1 MGGFLSRAELA
12 DPMRRGYDLE
22 RSLQAAADVIA
33 KSSSMTAFTGAGIS
47 VESGI
52 PDFRSPGGLWSKY
65 DPRIYCEYNHFCEQ
79 PHLFWQ
85 MGRELALEVH
95 LANQGE
101 LHLQEGLKEA
111 EPNAA
116 HRALVELETRHL
128 HDMCRSFDRW
138 DPPGYVLPVAT
149 SKPCQGDYR
158 AHLSAQDRWVPRHP
172 ETNGVLKPDITMF
185 GEALP
190 AGALAASWGVVLGS
204 PVCLVVGTGLNVAP
218 ANMVPGLV
226 KWRFGTLIILNKDT
240 SGASDAHIF
249 LQGSAG
255 EILPR
260 LVQEVRKKMGLPPS
274 EGLFGRGLRGGD
286 LCDRRARCG
295 RTVAQRGMLLSS
307 TRSVGFCTS
316 PAALQRLGLCHG
328 RLGRCSWIQLP
339 PMRTVRWAAAACCLP
354 DHVAFVAGGY
364 GEEALADVECLVFGA
379 PAWRPVP
386 SLLTPRAAH
395 TMAALGG
402 KLYVAGGYGP
412 QERPLRSIE
421 RFDPSM
427 GFWEARACSCSRFL
441 RLNAPQEAGDWSP
454 SVRRCTAH
462 LHDLSL
468 LRGTTSEV
476 LLNRFGRILKSTTGG
491 VDTVAGDEPDDYS
504 KKLDIFLSHSWQ
516 ACWWMKYLTLLY
528 YFNAL
533 PATLSV
539 IVMAIIWCT
548 LQAHVHC
555 QEGLWDW
562 RWRGFLPT
570 SLVFFA
576 VLFSWHH
583 LRAKNCSRTLLVA
596 WDRSYFSRLWCTFE
610 LAAFF
615 HSQPE
620 GKVICLPII
629 LGRVTTEIAL
639 CSWGLELVRVF
650 VDKATRNL
658 FAFLV
663 SLAVATRFHDFLEEV
678 DELSTA
684 LKDFEARRAEILACD
699 RQLVEGSIAHWYGR
713 GNVEEGLRRFDALIR
728 GPFRE
733 RIREVVRGARM
744 PYHLILLA
752 SECAAPWPRGLR
764 CAHIMFLGF
773 PLVFAVLMSIMRRL
787 MHVAI
792 LGKCT
797 RTFIFAI
804 ANCLLHWAP
813 WGFSFFAPVRCSDVF
828 HTVKH
833 RPDEGADGPLVRSQ
847 GVGLS
852 PKEWD

>member
-1 MGGFLSRAELA
+1 
-12 DPMRRGYDLE
+12 
-22 RSLQAAADVIA
+22 
-33 KSSSMTAFTGAGIS
+33 
-47 VESGI
+47 
-52 PDFRSPGGLWSKY
+52 
-65 DPRIYCEYNHFCEQ
+65 
-79 PHLFWQ
+79 
-85 MGRELALEVH
+85 
-95 LANQGE
+95 
-101 LHLQEGLKEA
+101 
-111 EPNAA
+111 
-116 HRALVELETRHL
+116 
-128 HDMCRSFDRW
+128 
-138 DPPGYVLPVAT
+138 
-149 SKPCQGDYR
+149 
-158 AHLSAQDRWVPRHP
+158 
-172 ETNGVLKPDITMF
+172 
-185 GEALP
+185 
-190 AGALAASWGVVLGS
+190 
-204 PVCLVVGTGLNVAP
+204 
-218 ANMVPGLV
+218 
-226 KWRFGTLIILNKDT
+226 
-240 SGASDAHIF
+240 
-249 LQGSAG
+249 
-255 EILPR
+255 
-260 LVQEVRKKMGLPPS
+260 
-274 EGLFGRGLRGGD
+274 
-286 LCDRRARCG
+286 
-295 RTVAQRGMLLSS
+295 
-307 TRSVGFCTS
+307 
-316 PAALQRLGLCHG
+316 
-328 RLGRCSWIQLP
+328 
-339 PMRTVRWAAAACCLP
+339 
-354 DHVAFVAGGY
+354 
-364 GEEALADVECLVFGA
+364 
-379 PAWRPVP
+379 
-386 SLLTPRAAH
+386 
-395 TMAALGG
+395 
-402 KLYVAGGYGP
+402 
-412 QERPLRSIE
+412 
-421 RFDPSM
+421 
-427 GFWEARACSCSRFL
+427 
-441 RLNAPQEAGDWSP
+441 
-454 SVRRCTAH
+454 
-462 LHDLSL
+462 
-468 LRGTTSEV
+468 
-476 LLNRFGRILKSTTGG
+476 
-491 VDTVAGDEPDDYS
+491 
-504 KKLDIFLSHSWQ
+504 
-516 ACWWMKYLTLLY
+516 MKYLTLLY

-583 LRAKNCSRTLLVA
+583 LRAKYRRHRVFIFLDKVCIDQKDSHRKAEGIKAIGGILNCSRTLLVA

-684 LKDFEARRAEILACD
+684 LKDFEARRAECFCCCNGHRHPTTHEILACD

-752 SECAAPWPRGLR
+752 SVWPAMHQLDHIVEECAAPWPRGLR

-804 ANCLLHWAP
+804 ANCLLHWAAIESNRVINRA
-813 WGFSFFAPVRCSDVF
+813 FSSWLNLFLCSLFLLAQSVTVFYFFQDGGTKQQ
-828 HTVKH
+828 TVKVARRVQSALRGPKH
-833 RPDEGADGPLVRSQ
+833 LEMTEIEAPGAVVAVENKSGSWCNGSDCSGRDLPLKGGGRDRS
-847 GVGLS
+847 S
-852 PKEWD
+852 TH